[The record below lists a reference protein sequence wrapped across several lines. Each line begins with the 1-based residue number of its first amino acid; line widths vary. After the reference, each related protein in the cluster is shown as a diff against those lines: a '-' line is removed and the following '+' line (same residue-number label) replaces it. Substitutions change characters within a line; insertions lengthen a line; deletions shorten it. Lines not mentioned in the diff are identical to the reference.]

1 MWQLE
6 KFHPKILG
14 AYELEPRERALLL
27 QCFYVFARRLHFV
40 GEHGGKTHDG
50 RFLFCEA
57 GVQFFIFSSLIGLHD
72 NDFSIKHVF
81 NMGLELL
88 KFMED
93 FRLVFEKVDPSELT
107 KIIDE
112 THIVFISTN

>member
-1 MWQLE
+1 M
-6 KFHPKILG
+6 I
-14 AYELEPRERALLL
+14 
-27 QCFYVFARRLHFV
+27 
-40 GEHGGKTHDG
+40 
-50 RFLFCEA
+50 
-57 GVQFFIFSSLIGLHD
+57 
-72 NDFSIKHVF
+72 FSIKHVF